1 MNRKLFVFDMDG
13 TLITSK
19 NEILPKTIK
28 ALKKAREQGHAL
40 AIATGRPL
48 SFIKKHVNIKLFD
61 YLICSN
67 GAYYYEQK
75 SDKIYSRNFIPQKI
89 IEEIIKIAQTNN
101 LPLFLSNVGDT
112 ICAMNKENE
121 ELKNAIISLWG
132 SIKIINYNNAFKIL
146 EKNQIVQLSIWSSDD
161 KKIKDLK
168 KYFIENNDKIEI
180 RVANQRFLDTSPK
193 NVSKYAAIKKI
204 LPTLQISKENVIA
217 FGDSDNDIEML
228 NGASLGI
235 AMGNATQAAK
245 EVATEIIGDHL
256 TPAIANKILQ
266 IIKE

>member
-13 TLITSK
+13 TLTTSN

-48 SFIKKHVNIKLFD
+48 SFIKRYVNIKLFD

-75 SDKIYSRNFIPQKI
+75 SDKVYSKNFIPQKI
-89 IEEIIKIAQTNN
+89 IDETIKTAQDDN
-101 LPLFLSNVGDT
+101 LPLFLGNLGDT
-112 ICAMNKENE
+112 ICVINNENE
-121 ELKNAIISLWG
+121 ELRNAIISFWG
-132 SIKIINYNNAFKIL
+132 SIKMISYNDAFKIL
-146 EKNQIVQLSIWSSDD
+146 DKNQIVQLIAWSFDD
-161 KKIKDLK
+161 QKIKDLK
-168 KYFIENNDKIEI
+168 KYFIENNDKVEI
-180 RVANQRFLDTSPK
+180 RAINQRFLDISPK
-193 NVSKYAAIKKI
+193 NVSKYVAIKRI
-204 LPTLQISKENVIA
+204 LPTLKIPKENVIA

-228 NGASLGI
+228 SGAGLGI

-245 EVATEIIGDHL
+245 EAATEIIGDHL